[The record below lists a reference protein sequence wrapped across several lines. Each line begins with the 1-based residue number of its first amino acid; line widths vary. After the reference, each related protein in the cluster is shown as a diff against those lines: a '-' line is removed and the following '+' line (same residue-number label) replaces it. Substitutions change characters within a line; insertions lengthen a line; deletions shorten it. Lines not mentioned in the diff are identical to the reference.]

1 MSHSLVVLLAIFS
14 LFLALGIYM
23 NMNVLQTVFAFN
35 NIQIQWPITAN
46 ETSNKS
52 ATQTSEIEGN

>member
-1 MSHSLVVLLAIFS
+1 MSHSLVVLLAIVS
-14 LFLALGIYM
+14 LFLAVGIYM
-23 NMNVLQTVFAFN
+23 SILQIVFAFN

-52 ATQTSEIEGN
+52 ATQTSVIEGN

>member
-1 MSHSLVVLLAIFS
+1 MSHSLVVLVAIVS

-23 NMNVLQTVFAFN
+23 NMNILQTVFAFN
-35 NIQIQWPITAN
+35 NIQIQWRITAN

-52 ATQTSEIEGN
+52 ATQTSIIEGN

>member
-1 MSHSLVVLLAIFS
+1 MSHSLVVLLAIVS
-14 LFLALGIYM
+14 LFLAVGIYM
-23 NMNVLQTVFAFN
+23 SILQTLFAFN

-52 ATQTSEIEGN
+52 ATQTSVIEGN

>member
-1 MSHSLVVLLAIFS
+1 MSHSLVVLLAIVS

-23 NMNVLQTVFAFN
+23 SILQTVFAFN

-46 ETSNKS
+46 ETGNKS
-52 ATQTSEIEGN
+52 ATQTSVIEGN

>member
-1 MSHSLVVLLAIFS
+1 MSHSLGVLLAIVS
-14 LFLALGIYM
+14 LFLAVGIYM
-23 NMNVLQTVFAFN
+23 NMNVLETVFAVN

-52 ATQTSEIEGN
+52 VTQTSVIEGN

>member
-1 MSHSLVVLLAIFS
+1 MSHSLVVLLAIVS

-23 NMNVLQTVFAFN
+23 SILQTVFAFN

-52 ATQTSEIEGN
+52 ATQTSVIEGN

>member
-1 MSHSLVVLLAIFS
+1 MSHSLVVLLAIVS

-23 NMNVLQTVFAFN
+23 SILQTVFAFN

-52 ATQTSEIEGN
+52 ATQTSIIEGN

>member
-1 MSHSLVVLLAIFS
+1 VVLVAIVS

-23 NMNVLQTVFAFN
+23 NMNILQTVFAFN

-52 ATQTSEIEGN
+52 ATQTSIIEGN

>member
-1 MSHSLVVLLAIFS
+1 VVLLAIVS

-23 NMNVLQTVFAFN
+23 SILQTVFAFN

-52 ATQTSEIEGN
+52 ATQTSVIEGN

>member
-1 MSHSLVVLLAIFS
+1 MVLVAIVS

-23 NMNVLQTVFAFN
+23 NMNILQTVFAFN

-46 ETSNKS
+46 ETGNKS
-52 ATQTSEIEGN
+52 ATQTSVIEGN

>member
-1 MSHSLVVLLAIFS
+1 MSHSLVVLLAILS
-14 LFLALGIYM
+14 LFLTLGIYM
-23 NMNVLQTVFAFN
+23 NMNILQTVFAFN

-52 ATQTSEIEGN
+52 ATQTSVIEGN